1 MNYALNIIQHYKL
14 LKLVFSSVYIIVFI
28 PVLLLRMRIWTDGCT
43 EELFGLRRNHYRV
56 RWNVRPKHAYE
67 ISCLFSHILDGFNE

>member
-14 LKLVFSSVYIIVFI
+14 FKLVFSSVYIIVFV
-28 PVLLLRMRIWTDGCT
+28 PVFLLRMRIWTDGCAK
-43 EELFGLRRNHYRV
+43 ELFGLRRNHHRV
-56 RWNVRPKHAYE
+56 RWNVRPKHACE